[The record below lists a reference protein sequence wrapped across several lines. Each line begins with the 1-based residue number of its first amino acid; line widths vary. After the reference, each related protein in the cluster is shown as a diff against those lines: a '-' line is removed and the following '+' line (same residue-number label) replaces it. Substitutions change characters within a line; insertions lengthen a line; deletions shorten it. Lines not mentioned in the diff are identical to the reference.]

1 MTERV
6 RIKRPTWDDVT
17 ASGNYTLATVQ
28 TNNGADLQMLSGGD
42 YVDIRYALSYAKDIT
57 GAELPITSMGIYGI
71 NAMTGEFQVDTTL
84 FPDYATAN
92 QLCLCFSFGGNN
104 YALGL
109 TNNTANCY

>member
-6 RIKRPTWDDVT
+6 RIKRPSWDDVT
-17 ASGNYTLATVQ
+17 ASGSYTLATVQ
-28 TNNGADLQMLSGGD
+28 TNDGADLQMLSDGD
-42 YVDIRYALSYAKDIT
+42 SVDIMEALSYAKDIT

-84 FPDYATAN
+84 FPEYETAN
-92 QLCLCFSFGGNN
+92 DLCLCFSFGGNN

-109 TNNTANCY
+109 INDTRNCH